1 MAVLHRVA
9 IVLAAACLATSV
21 DVAAQAPTTPPAQQP
36 QGQPQGQPS
45 AQPQSQTPGQTQRS
59 TFANPAEYDNYMAA
73 LNTQD
78 PARRA
83 TAMEV
88 FIAWYPGSILRIDAY
103 EQAIAAWHAAAQ
115 PAKADVLGVKL
126 LQIDPDNV
134 RALAN
139 SAYVGRLKATGGDT
153 AALAPAIAAA
163 QRGLAVLPKWQK
175 PPLLDDAGFTRVKE
189 QLAAVFNGVLG
200 FAALQAKD
208 YEKARGYYRLAVA
221 ADPTNLQDVYQ
232 LSVSQLEDMPVD
244 ALGFWYGARAI
255 AIARA
260 AKNDS
265 AAHDIDRY
273 VRSRYSQYRGS
284 EQGWNEIVRR
294 VVAGEKAPPDNFKK
308 SIPRAMTPPEQALQ
322 LLEDN
327 EPAALSFAEWVLV
340 LRHRDV
346 SGANKA
352 AAEKVWKAINDKQQG
367 GARLKVPLKVIVA
380 TPDRIEAA
388 ITEEAQAGNVVE
400 LEVVLARPLSPLP
413 AIGAKIS
420 MLGVLSDYRPQ
431 PFLFRLTKGELA
443 PESMP
448 VAGGPCADP
457 RPQMCTQDYRPA
469 CGTRRDNSRKT
480 FPNACTACADPQV
493 VTQAAGACP

>member
-1 MAVLHRVA
+1 MGVLRWLA
-9 IVLAAACLATSV
+9 IVLAMACTAASF
-21 DVAAQAPTTPPAQQP
+21 DVAAQAPAPTQQ
-36 QGQPQGQPS
+36 QGQM
-45 AQPQSQTPGQTQRS
+45 QRGS
-59 TFANPAEYDNYMAA
+59 FSNPAEYDNYIAA

-88 FIAWYPGSILRIDAY
+88 FIAWYPGSVLRIDAH
-103 EQAIAAWHAAAQ
+103 EQAIAAWHAAGQ
-115 PAKADVLGVKL
+115 PAKADVLGARL

-139 SAYVGRLKATGGDT
+139 SAYVGRLKASTGEA
-153 AALAPAIAAA
+153 AALPPAVAAA
-163 QRGLAVLPKWQK
+163 ERGLAVLPKWQK
-175 PPLLDDAGFTRVKE
+175 PPLLDDAGFARVKE
-189 QLAAVFNGVLG
+189 QLAGVFNGVLG

-208 YEKARGYYRLAVA
+208 YEKARKYYRLAVA

-232 LSVSQLEDMPVD
+232 FSVSQLEDMPVD
-244 ALGFWYGARAI
+244 ALGFWYAARAI
-255 AIARA
+255 AIAKA

-265 AAHDIDRY
+265 AAQDIDRY
-273 VRSRYSQYRGS
+273 VRSRYRTYRGN
-284 EQGWNEIVRR
+284 EQGWNQIVQR

-327 EPAALSFAEWVLV
+327 DPASLSFAEWALV
-340 LRHRDV
+340 LRHRDN
-346 SGANKA
+346 SPANKA

-367 GARLKVPLKVIVA
+367 GGRLKVPLKVLTA
-380 TPDRIEAA
+380 TPDRIDAA
-388 ITEEAQAGNVVE
+388 ITEEAQTGNVVE
-400 LEVVLARPLSPLP
+400 LEIVMARPLSPLP
-413 AIGAKIS
+413 AVGAKIS
-420 MLGVLSDYRPQ
+420 MLGVLSEYRPQ
-431 PFLFRLTKGELA
+431 PFLFRLTRGELA

-469 CGTRRDNSRKT
+469 CGTLRDNSRKT
-480 FPNACTACADPQV
+480 YSNACNACSDPQV
-493 VTQAAGACP
+493 LTQAAGACP